1 MNNIKEEAA
10 LINIEYTGG
19 RQYSMQQGTKDYNDI
34 FNHCMRVSYLSA
46 AIDEARDVDGVTYI
60 GDTIVDLGQYYHKL
74 WHYRGQFD
82 IADGDK
88 QADIID
94 DDGEGGSEETT
105 TVVDDHYRAGSVAV
119 GAGGAII
126 TFMRNGV
133 PSPLANA
140 NYQVDIRVVGYSG
153 YEQRNVVPSTQFSS
167 GFVVEDILEAGIL
180 HYTAHLDT

>member
-34 FNHCMRVSYLSA
+34 FNQCMRVAYLSA
-46 AIDEARDVDGVTYI
+46 AIDEAYEVDGVTYI
-60 GDTIVDLGQYYHKL
+60 GDTVVDLGQYYHKL

-82 IADGDK
+82 IADADK
-88 QADIID
+88 QTAIIE
-94 DDGEGGSEETT
+94 DDGNSGSEESIPTS
-105 TVVDDHYRAGSVAV
+105 DDAYRAGEVVV

-140 NYQVDIRVVGYSG
+140 DYQVDVRVAAYSG
-153 YEQRNVVPSTQFSS
+153 YEQRNVVISTKFAS
-167 GFVVEDILEAGIL
+167 GFVVEDVLEAGIL
-180 HYTAHLDT
+180 HYTAHLNT